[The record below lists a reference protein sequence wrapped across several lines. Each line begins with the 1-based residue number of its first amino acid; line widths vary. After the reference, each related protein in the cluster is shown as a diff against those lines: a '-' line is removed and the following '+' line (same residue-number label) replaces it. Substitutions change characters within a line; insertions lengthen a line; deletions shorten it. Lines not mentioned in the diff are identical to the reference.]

1 MAANHELAERAPGDV
16 AAQEQKAPYYRP
28 AVDVSEGGDG
38 LILRYDM
45 PGVGKDSVDI
55 SIDKG
60 TLSVIGRAEPEAE
73 GKAVYRE
80 THVGDYRRDFTL
92 PEDVDPEKVT
102 AEMKAGVLT
111 IHIGKPEKAKPRR
124 IEIAAAHN

>member
-1 MAANHELAERAPGDV
+1 MAPKNDLAERAPGEV
-16 AAQEQKAPYYRP
+16 TAQERKTQYFRP
-28 AVDVSEGGDG
+28 AVDISEHADG

-45 PGVGKDSVDI
+45 PGVAKDHVDI

-60 TLSVIGRAEPEAE
+60 TLSVVGRAQPETS
-73 GKAVYRE
+73 GTAVYRE

-102 AEMKAGVLT
+102 AKLENGVLT
-111 IHIGKPEKAKPRR
+111 IHVGKPEKAKPRR
-124 IEIAAAHN
+124 IAVATAKD

>member
-1 MAANHELAERAPGDV
+1 MTANHELAERAPGDV
-16 AAQEQKAPYYRP
+16 AAQKQKTQYYRP
-28 AVDVSEGGDG
+28 AVDVSETSEG

-45 PGVGKDSVDI
+45 PGVAKDSVDI

-60 TLSVIGRAEPEAE
+60 TLSVIGKAETETE

-111 IHIGKPEKAKPRR
+111 IHIGKPEKAKPHR
-124 IEIAAAHN
+124 IAIATSSN